1 MKQYKIREI
10 KVNGEQEEITLAEND
25 AIRIYKIWKADRN
38 EDVEECLESI
48 IKVDLPNNE
57 QKSLKMLKD
66 GVKVDSEMYVSF
78 ATTPGLMKK
87 SGEGYSC
94 EYFFIKESEKE
105 FIDIFYDV
113 ISLGKLKEK
122 YNTALCINK
131 DIISRVGL
139 AFSTG
144 ERVDIKCKKAILPEM
159 TYTYINNYLQFAEN
173 ENGKID
179 LDNLRLEKHHNKEV
193 EHVAMDGSGFMMPSI
208 SDKIGKKLNLKYPL
222 FWVGIRELGVASK
235 GLLVKFDFKKYLREE
250 HGLDKL
256 IVKDMW
262 GDDIDLFK
270 VDVIMNESQ
279 VKWAKFF
286 KNREEIE
293 DLKNLEKYK
302 PYSKLFDG
310 FTITKINKEH
320 PKKYTEANYQILS
333 NLNLTP
339 NELET
344 LSRETEDIYNRVI
357 NGDIDAIKIMLGDV
371 ARENEEQDVLSAST
385 KLHKLLQLDENIKHT
400 QYSYKTIGNLI
411 NKKVN
416 NLAGGGLYLKGNYKV
431 VIKDA
436 FSYIDSLI
444 EQKYNDKGQLIG
456 TICQRGLKDN
466 TNYVPG
472 ESGKRVLARS
482 PLNSATELIKTE
494 LVNHEL
500 YNKYFDQLSSDICFY
515 PFNDFMMRQSGE
527 DEDCDISF
535 VIDEEIIYNSVIEE
549 IDKDGNR
556 WYFRNQFDGAK
567 PDIRLFNDDNMYK
580 AILQTR
586 GNLIGK
592 LSNYGAKISNKI
604 QELPCYDN
612 VKKCYCDYRELEDK
626 QNFINHENIDDEIIK
641 NHIYNK
647 FQKYKIYSYY
657 TLYLQMVAID
667 TPKTCIMIDKYDLT
681 KLEDIS
687 KLKKP
692 QYIYYA
698 KYKKEDKKI
707 RYDEVSWT
715 NTLLNN
721 YSSRIINNYGY
732 KARCMHE
739 KKYNNNH
746 LFNVLTKKNDSEINN
761 NLLKILSNLNNEYNL
776 RRESL
781 DVHNEIFSIKKEL
794 SKVSSKEIEKILNEK
809 LSELNDIKN
818 IEYTKID
825 VEIYEQYKSLVK
837 DKFDYLEI
845 LKALFKIKSTKGN
858 RISSRFI
865 MEFCFEE
872 LIKHLLKLNNG
883 LGTIYIK
890 DENGEIRYLYE
901 NYKKVD
907 AEISEVDLTEKEG
920 YKKKEKLGQL
930 IKLRVGKLTYKKLT
944 NQVILKDKKIFNSEN
959 ELLGEL
965 FKKVDTE
972 NGMYNVEYDYITD
985 KCDKYEL
992 AKSMS
997 IYLIV

>member
-10 KVNGEQEEITLAEND
+10 KVNGEQEEITLAESD
-25 AIRIYKIWKADRN
+25 AIRIYKIWKRIKDKEVDENLDAI
-38 EDVEECLESI
+38 V
-48 IKVDLPNNE
+48 KVDLPKDE
-57 QKSLKMLKD
+57 IEAMKLLKGGIIIDDKRYISL
-66 GVKVDSEMYVSF
+66 

-87 SGEGYSC
+87 SGLDYSC
-94 EYFFIKESEKE
+94 EYFFVDEADKD
-105 FIDIFYDV
+105 FINVFYDV

-122 YNTALCINK
+122 YNNYLCINK
-131 DIISRVGL
+131 DIVSRVSL
-139 AFSTG
+139 AFSSG
-144 ERVDIKCKKAILPEM
+144 DHVHINCKKAILPEM

-193 EHVAMDGSGFMMPSI
+193 EHIAMDGSGFMMPVI
-208 SDKIGKKLNLKYPL
+208 ADKIEKKLNLKYPL
-222 FWVGIRELGVASK
+222 SWIGIRELGVASK
-235 GLLVKFDFKKYLREE
+235 GLLVKFDFKKYLKEE

-256 IVKDMW
+256 IVKDAW
-262 GDDIDLFK
+262 GDDIDLFE

-279 VKWAKFF
+279 VKWGKFF
-286 KNREEIE
+286 KNRDEIE
-293 DLKNLEKYK
+293 ELKKLEKYK
-302 PYSKLFDG
+302 PYSKLLDG

-339 NELET
+339 KELDE
-344 LSRETEDIYNRVI
+344 LSKETEDIYNRVI
-357 NGDIDAIKIMLGDV
+357 NGDIDAIRIMLGDV
-371 ARENEEQDVLSAST
+371 ARENEEQVLSAST
-385 KLHKLLQLDENIKHT
+385 KLHKLLQLDENMKHT

-444 EQKYNDKGQLIG
+444 EQKYNKKGQLIG

-472 ESGKRVLARS
+472 ENGKRVLARS

-535 VIDEEIIYNSVIEE
+535 VIDEEIIYNSVIED

-556 WYFRNQFDGAK
+556 WYFRNQFDGTK

-580 AILQTR
+580 AILRTR

-647 FQKYKIYSYY
+647 FQNYKLYSYY

-667 TPKTCIMIDKYDLT
+667 SPKTCVMVGKHDLEP
-681 KLEDIS
+681 LRNIS
-687 KLKKP
+687 LGKKP

-698 KYKKEDKKI
+698 KYKKEDKLI
-707 RYDEVSWT
+707 TFNDVSWT
-715 NTLLNN
+715 NSLLNN
-721 YSSRIINNYGY
+721 YSSRIISLYGY
-732 KARCMHE
+732 KARSINE
-739 KKYNNNH
+739 KEYNNIH
-746 LFNVLTKKNDSEINN
+746 LFKVLTKKNDAEIKDE
-761 NLLKILSNLNNEYNL
+761 LLQELSNLNNEYNH

-781 DVHNEIFSIKKEL
+781 DIHKDISEIKVLLSRVTSKSIEEALKAK
-794 SKVSSKEIEKILNEK
+794 LN
-809 LSELNDIKN
+809 ELNDIKN

-825 VEIYEQYKSLVK
+825 IDIYDKYKILIK
-837 DKFDYLEI
+837 DKYDYLEI
-845 LKALFKIKSTKGN
+845 LKALSQVKTSKGN
-858 RISSRFI
+858 KISSRFI
-865 MEFCFEE
+865 IEFCFEE
-872 LIKHLLKLNNG
+872 LVKHLLKLNNG
-883 LGTIYIK
+883 LGTIYIQDK
-890 DENGEIRYLYE
+890 HGEIRYLYE

-907 AEISEVDLTEKEG
+907 AEISEVDLTEKER

-930 IKLRVGKLTYKKLT
+930 IKCRIGKLTYKKLT
-944 NQVILKDKKIFNSEN
+944 SKVILEDKKIFNSEN
-959 ELLGEL
+959 DLLGTL
-965 FKKVDTE
+965 YKKVDIE
-972 NGMYNVEYDYITD
+972 NGIYDAEYDYITD
-985 KCDKYEL
+985 KCNEYEK

>member
-10 KVNGEQEEITLAEND
+10 KINGEQEEITLSEND
-25 AIRIYKIWKADRN
+25 AIRLYKIWKADRN
-38 EDVEECLESI
+38 EDIEECLESI
-48 IKVDLPNNE
+48 IKVDLPNH
-57 QKSLKMLKD
+57 KHKALKMLKD
-66 GVKVDSEMYVSF
+66 GIKVDGEMYVSF

-94 EYFFIKESEKE
+94 EYFFINEEEKD
-105 FIDIFYDV
+105 FISTFYDV

-144 ERVDIKCKKAILPEM
+144 ERVDIKSKKAILPEM
-159 TYTYINNYLQFAEN
+159 TYIYINNYLQFAEN

-179 LDNLRLEKHHNKEV
+179 LDNLRLEKHYNKEV
-193 EHVAMDGSGFMMPSI
+193 EHIAMDGSGFIMPNI
-208 SDKIGKKLNLKYPL
+208 AMEIEKKLNLKYPL
-222 FWVGIRELGVASK
+222 SWIGIRELGVASK
-235 GLLVKFDFKKYLREE
+235 GLLIRFDFKKYLKEE

-262 GDDIDLFK
+262 GDDVDLFE
-270 VDVIMNESQ
+270 VDIIMNESQ
-279 VKWAKFF
+279 VKWGKWF
-286 KNREEIE
+286 KNRDEIE
-293 DLKNLEKYK
+293 ELKKLEKYK
-302 PYSKLFDG
+302 PYSKLLDG
-310 FTITKINKEH
+310 FTITKINKEQ

-339 NELET
+339 KELDT
-344 LSRETEDIYNRVI
+344 LSKETEDIYERVI
-357 NGDIDAIKIMLGDV
+357 TGDINAIKIILGDV
-371 ARENEEQDVLSAST
+371 ARENEEQVLSAST
-385 KLHKLLQLDENIKHT
+385 KLHKLLQLDENMKHT

-431 VIKDA
+431 ILKDA

-444 EQKYNDKGQLIG
+444 EQKYNEKGQLVGKISS
-456 TICQRGLKDN
+456 RGLKDK
-466 TNYVPG
+466 TNYVPK
-472 ESGKRVLARS
+472 EFGKRTLARS

-494 LVNHEL
+494 LINHDL
-500 YNKYFDQLSSDICFY
+500 YNKYFGELSSDVCFY
-515 PFNDFMMRQSGE
+515 AFDHNMMLQSGA
-527 DEDCDISF
+527 DEDTDISF
-535 VIDEEIIYNSVIEE
+535 VIDEDIIYNSVIED

-556 WYFRNQFDGAK
+556 WYFRNQFDGTK
-567 PDIRLFNDDNMYK
+567 PDIRLFNDDNMYE
-580 AILQTR
+580 AILHTR

-647 FQKYKIYSYY
+647 FQRYKIYSYY

-667 TPKTCIMIDKYDLT
+667 TPKTCIMIDKHDLT

-721 YSSRIINNYGY
+721 YSSRIINNYGH
-732 KARCMHE
+732 KARYMHE
-739 KKYNNNH
+739 KEYNNNY
-746 LFNVLTKKNDSEINN
+746 LFNVLTKKNDSEINEE
-761 NLLKILSNLNNEYNL
+761 LVEILTNLNNEYNR

-781 DVHNEIFSIKKEL
+781 EINEEIFKIKEFL
-794 SKVSSKEIEKILNEK
+794 SKLDNDSSTEEILKAKLN
-809 LSELNDIKN
+809 ELNDIKSE
-818 IEYTKID
+818 EYTKID
-825 VEIYEQYKSLVK
+825 VDISEFYNRVVK
-837 DKFDYLEI
+837 EKYSYLKI
-845 LKALFKIKSTKGN
+845 LAALSKIKTTKGN
-858 RISSRFI
+858 KISSRFI
-865 MEFCFEE
+865 IEFCFEE

-883 LGTIYIK
+883 LGTIYLK
-890 DENGEIRYLYE
+890 DEKGEIRYLYE

-907 AEISEVDLTEKEG
+907 AEISEVDLTEKENF
-920 YKKKEKLGQL
+920 KKREKLGQL
-930 IKLRVGKLTYKKLT
+930 IKCRIGKLTYKKLT
-944 NQVILKDKKIFNSEN
+944 SKVILEDKKIFNLEN
-959 ELLGEL
+959 DLLGTL
-965 FKKVDTE
+965 YKKVDIE
-972 NGMYNVEYDYITD
+972 NGIYDAEYDYITD
-985 KCDKYEL
+985 KYNEYEK

>member
-10 KVNGEQEEITLAEND
+10 KINGEQEEITLAESD
-25 AIRIYKIWKADRN
+25 AIRIYKIWKRIKDKEVDENLDAI
-38 EDVEECLESI
+38 V
-48 IKVDLPNNE
+48 KVDLPKDE
-57 QKSLKMLKD
+57 IEAMKLLKGGIIIDDKRYISL
-66 GVKVDSEMYVSF
+66 

-87 SGEGYSC
+87 SGLDYSC
-94 EYFFIKESEKE
+94 EYFFIDEADKD
-105 FIDIFYDV
+105 FINVFYDV

-122 YNTALCINK
+122 YNNCLCINK

-144 ERVDIKCKKAILPEM
+144 ERVNIKCKKAILPEM

-193 EHVAMDGSGFMMPSI
+193 EHIAMDGSGFMMPVI
-208 SDKIGKKLNLKYPL
+208 ADKIEKKLNLKYPL
-222 FWVGIRELGVASK
+222 SWIGIREIGVASK
-235 GLLVKFDFKKYLREE
+235 GLLVKFDFKKYLKEE
-250 HGLDKL
+250 HGLNKF

-262 GDDIDLFK
+262 GDDIDLFE
-270 VDVIMNESQ
+270 VDIIMNESQ
-279 VKWAKFF
+279 VKWGKWF
-286 KNREEIE
+286 KNRDEIE
-293 DLKNLEKYK
+293 ELKKLEKYK
-302 PYSKLFDG
+302 PYSKLLDG
-310 FTITKINKEH
+310 FTITKINKEQ

-339 NELET
+339 KELDT
-344 LSRETEDIYNRVI
+344 LSKETEDIYNRVI
-357 NGDIDAIKIMLGDV
+357 KGDINAIRIMLGDV
-371 ARENEEQDVLSAST
+371 ARENEEHVLSAST
-385 KLHKLLQLDENIKHT
+385 KLHKLLQLDENMKNT
-400 QYSYKTIGNLI
+400 QYSYKTIGNVV

-444 EQKYNDKGQLIG
+444 EQKYNKKGQLIG

-466 TNYVPG
+466 TNYVSG

-500 YNKYFDQLSSDICFY
+500 YNKYFDQLPSDICFY

-527 DEDCDISF
+527 DEDTDISF
-535 VIDEEIIYNSVIEE
+535 VIDEEIIYNSVIED

-567 PDIRLFNDDNMYK
+567 QDIRLFNDDNMYK

-604 QELPCYDN
+604 QELPCYDK
-612 VKKCYCDYRELEDK
+612 VKGCYCDYKDLTDK
-626 QNFINHENIDDEIIK
+626 QSFEDYKEIDEETIK
-641 NHIYNK
+641 NYTYNN

-667 TPKTCIMIDKYDLT
+667 SPKTCVMVGKYDLEP
-681 KLEDIS
+681 LRNIS
-687 KLKKP
+687 LSKKP

-698 KYKKEDKKI
+698 KYKKEDKLIKF
-707 RYDEVSWT
+707 DDVSWT
-715 NTLLNN
+715 NSLLNN
-721 YSSRIINNYGY
+721 YSSRIISFYGY
-732 KARCMHE
+732 KARSINE
-739 KKYNNNH
+739 KEYNNIH
-746 LFNVLTKKNDSEINN
+746 LFKVLTKKNDAEIKDE
-761 NLLKILSNLNNEYNL
+761 LLQELSNLNNEYNH

-781 DVHNEIFSIKKEL
+781 DIHKDISEIKVLLSRVTSKSIEEALKAK
-794 SKVSSKEIEKILNEK
+794 LN
-809 LSELNDIKN
+809 ELNDIKN

-825 VEIYEQYKSLVK
+825 IDIYDKYKILIK
-837 DKFDYLEI
+837 DKYDYLEI
-845 LKALFKIKSTKGN
+845 LKALSQVKTSKGN
-858 RISSRFI
+858 KISSRFI
-865 MEFCFEE
+865 IEFCFEE
-872 LIKHLLKLNNG
+872 LVKHLLKLNNG
-883 LGTIYIK
+883 LGTIYIQDK
-890 DENGEIRYLYE
+890 QGEIRYLYE

-930 IKLRVGKLTYKKLT
+930 IKLRVGKLSHKDLT
-944 NQVILKDKKIFNSEN
+944 DQAILEDKKIYNSKG

-965 FKKVDTE
+965 FKKVDVE
-972 NGMYNVEYDYITD
+972 NGIFDAEYDYRTD
-985 KCDKYEL
+985 KCNEYEK

-997 IYLIV
+997 VYLEL

>member
-1 MKQYKIREI
+1 MLYKIREI
-10 KVNGEQEEITLAEND
+10 KVNGEQEEITLDEND
-25 AIRIYKIWKADRN
+25 AIRIYKIWKRIKDKEVDENLDAI
-38 EDVEECLESI
+38 V
-48 IKVDLPNNE
+48 KVDLPKDE
-57 QKSLKMLKD
+57 IEAMKLLKGGIIIDDKRYISL
-66 GVKVDSEMYVSF
+66 

-87 SGEGYSC
+87 SGLDYSC
-94 EYFFIKESEKE
+94 EYFFIDEADKD
-105 FIDIFYDV
+105 FINVFYDV

-122 YNTALCINK
+122 YNNYLCINK
-131 DIISRVGL
+131 DIVSRVSL
-139 AFSTG
+139 AFSSG
-144 ERVDIKCKKAILPEM
+144 DHVHINCKKAILPEM

-193 EHVAMDGSGFMMPSI
+193 EHIAMDGSGFMMPSI
-208 SDKIGKKLNLKYPL
+208 ADKIEKKLNLKYQL
-222 FWVGIRELGVASK
+222 SWAGIRELGTACK
-235 GLLVKFDFKKYLREE
+235 GLLIKFDFKKYLKEE
-250 HGLDKL
+250 HGLNKF

-262 GDDIDLFK
+262 GDDIDLFE

-279 VKWAKFF
+279 VKWGKWF
-286 KNREEIE
+286 KNRDEIE
-293 DLKNLEKYK
+293 ELKKLEKYK
-302 PYSKLFDG
+302 PYSKLLDG
-310 FTITKINKEH
+310 FTITKINKEQ

-339 NELET
+339 KELDT
-344 LSRETEDIYNRVI
+344 LSKETEDIYNRVI
-357 NGDIDAIKIMLGDV
+357 NGDIDVIRIMLGDV

-385 KLHKLLQLDENIKHT
+385 KLHKLLQLDENMKHT

-431 VIKDA
+431 ILKDA

-444 EQKYNDKGQLIG
+444 EQKYNEKGQLVGKISS
-456 TICQRGLKDN
+456 RGLKDK
-466 TNYVPG
+466 TNYVPK
-472 ESGKRVLARS
+472 EFGKRTLARS

-494 LVNHEL
+494 LINHDL
-500 YNKYFDQLSSDICFY
+500 YNKYFGELSSDVCFY
-515 PFNDFMMRQSGE
+515 AFDNNMMLQSGA

-535 VIDEEIIYNSVIEE
+535 VIDEEIIYNSVIED
-549 IDKDGNR
+549 IDEDCKR

-567 PDIRLFNDDNMYK
+567 PDIRLFNDDNMYE

-592 LSNYGAKISNKI
+592 LSNYGAKISNRI

-667 TPKTCIMIDKYDLT
+667 TPKTCIMIDKHDLT

-739 KKYNNNH
+739 KEYNNNY
-746 LFNVLTKKNDSEINN
+746 LFNVLTKKNDAEINN
-761 NLLKILSNLNNEYNL
+761 NLLEILSNLNNEYNL

-781 DVHNEIFSIKKEL
+781 EVHNEIFSIKKEL

-845 LKALFKIKSTKGN
+845 LKALSIIKTTKGN

-872 LIKHLLKLNNG
+872 LIKHLLKLNKG
-883 LGTIYIK
+883 LGTIYLK
-890 DENGEIRYLYE
+890 DKQGEIRYLYE

-907 AEISEVDLTEKEG
+907 AEISEVDLTEKER

-930 IKLRVGKLTYKKLT
+930 IKLRVGKLSHKDLT
-944 NQVILKDKKIFNSEN
+944 DQAILEDKKIYNSKR

-965 FKKVDTE
+965 FKKVDVG
-972 NGMYNVEYDYITD
+972 NGVYDVRYDYITD
-985 KCDKYEL
+985 KCNEYKL

-997 IYLIV
+997 VYLEL

>member
-10 KVNGEQEEITLAEND
+10 KVIGEQEEITLAESD
-25 AIRIYKIWKADRN
+25 AIRIYKIWKRIKDKEVDENLDAI
-38 EDVEECLESI
+38 V
-48 IKVDLPNNE
+48 KVDLPKDE
-57 QKSLKMLKD
+57 IEAMKLLKGGIIIDDKRYISL
-66 GVKVDSEMYVSF
+66 

-87 SGEGYSC
+87 SGLDYSC
-94 EYFFIKESEKE
+94 EYFFVDEADKD
-105 FIDIFYDV
+105 FINVFYDV

-122 YNTALCINK
+122 YNNYLCINK
-131 DIISRVGL
+131 DIVSRVSL
-139 AFSTG
+139 AFSSG
-144 ERVDIKCKKAILPEM
+144 DHVHINCKKAILPEM

-193 EHVAMDGSGFMMPSI
+193 EHIAMDGSGFMMPVI
-208 SDKIGKKLNLKYPL
+208 ADKIEKKLNLKYPL
-222 FWVGIRELGVASK
+222 SWIGIRELGVASK
-235 GLLVKFDFKKYLREE
+235 GLLVKFDFKKYLKEE

-256 IVKDMW
+256 IVKDAW
-262 GDDIDLFK
+262 GDDIDLFE

-279 VKWAKFF
+279 VKWGKFF
-286 KNREEIE
+286 KNRDEIE
-293 DLKNLEKYK
+293 ELKKLEKYK
-302 PYSKLFDG
+302 PYSKLLDG

-339 NELET
+339 KELDE
-344 LSRETEDIYNRVI
+344 LSKETEDIYNRVI
-357 NGDIDAIKIMLGDV
+357 NGDIDAIRIMLGDV
-371 ARENEEQDVLSAST
+371 ARENEEQVLSAST
-385 KLHKLLQLDENIKHT
+385 KLHKLLQLDENMKHT

-444 EQKYNDKGQLIG
+444 EQKYNKKGQLIG

-472 ESGKRVLARS
+472 ENGKRVLARS

-535 VIDEEIIYNSVIEE
+535 VIDEEIIYNSVIED

-556 WYFRNQFDGAK
+556 WYFRNQFDGTK

-580 AILQTR
+580 AILRTR

-592 LSNYGAKISNKI
+592 LSNYGTKISNKI
-604 QELPCYDN
+604 QELSCYDN

-647 FQKYKIYSYY
+647 FQNYKLYSYY

-667 TPKTCIMIDKYDLT
+667 SPKTCVMVDKHDLEP
-681 KLEDIS
+681 LRNIS
-687 KLKKP
+687 LGKKP

-698 KYKKEDKKI
+698 KYKKEDKLI
-707 RYDEVSWT
+707 TFNDVSWT
-715 NTLLNN
+715 NSLLNN
-721 YSSRIINNYGY
+721 YSSRIISLYGY
-732 KARCMHE
+732 KARSINE
-739 KKYNNNH
+739 KEYNNIH
-746 LFNVLTKKNDSEINN
+746 LFKVLTKKNDAEIKDE
-761 NLLKILSNLNNEYNL
+761 LLQELSNLNNEYNH

-781 DVHNEIFSIKKEL
+781 DIHKDISEIKVLLSRVTSKSIEEALKAK
-794 SKVSSKEIEKILNEK
+794 LN
-809 LSELNDIKN
+809 ELNDIKN

-825 VEIYEQYKSLVK
+825 IDIYDKYKILIK
-837 DKFDYLEI
+837 DKYDYLEI
-845 LKALFKIKSTKGN
+845 LKALSQVKTSKGN
-858 RISSRFI
+858 KISSRFI
-865 MEFCFEE
+865 IEFCFEE
-872 LIKHLLKLNNG
+872 LVKHLLKLNNG
-883 LGTIYIK
+883 LGTIYIQDK
-890 DENGEIRYLYE
+890 HGEIRYLYE

-907 AEISEVDLTEKEG
+907 AEISEVDLTEKER

-930 IKLRVGKLTYKKLT
+930 IKCRIGKLTYKKLT
-944 NQVILKDKKIFNSEN
+944 SKVILEDKKIFNSEN
-959 ELLGEL
+959 DLLGTL
-965 FKKVDTE
+965 YKKVDIE
-972 NGMYNVEYDYITD
+972 NGIYDAEYDYITD
-985 KCDKYEL
+985 KCNEYEK

>member
-1 MKQYKIREI
+1 MQYKIREI
-10 KVNGEQEEITLAEND
+10 KVNREQEEITLAEND
-25 AIRIYKIWKADRN
+25 AIRIYKTWKADRN

-48 IKVDLPNNE
+48 IKVDLPNH
-57 QKSLKMLKD
+57 KHKALKMLKD
-66 GVKVDSEMYVSF
+66 GIKVDGEMYVSF

-94 EYFFIKESEKE
+94 EYFFIKESDKE

-122 YNTALCINK
+122 YNTELCINK

-144 ERVDIKCKKAILPEM
+144 ERVNIKCKKAILPEM
-159 TYTYINNYLQFAEN
+159 TYTYISNYLQFAEN
-173 ENGKID
+173 EDGKID
-179 LDNLRLEKHHNKEV
+179 LDNLKLEKHPNKEV
-193 EHVAMDGSGFMMPSI
+193 EHIAMDGSGFMMPVI
-208 SDKIGKKLNLKYPL
+208 ADKIEKKLNLKYKL
-222 FWVGIRELGVASK
+222 SWVGIRELGVASK
-235 GLLVKFDFKKYLREE
+235 GLLVKFDFKKYLKEE
-250 HGLDKL
+250 HGLNKL
-256 IVKDMW
+256 IVKDFW
-262 GDDIDLFK
+262 GDDVDLFE
-270 VDVIMNESQ
+270 VDVIINNSQ
-279 VKWAKFF
+279 VKWSKWF
-286 KNREEIE
+286 KNRDEIE
-293 DLKNLEKYK
+293 ELKKLEKYK
-302 PYSKLFDG
+302 PYSKLLDG

-320 PKKYTEANYQILS
+320 PTKYTEANYQILS

-339 NELET
+339 KELDE
-344 LSRETEDIYNRVI
+344 LSKETEDIYERVI
-357 NGDIDAIKIMLGDV
+357 NGNIDVIRIMLGDV
-371 ARENEEQDVLSAST
+371 ARENEEHVLSAST
-385 KLHKLLQLDENIKHT
+385 KLHKLLQLDENMKNL
-400 QYSYKTIGNLI
+400 QYSYKTIGNI
-411 NKKVN
+411 VNKKVN

-527 DEDCDISF
+527 DEDTDISF
-535 VIDEEIIYNSVIEE
+535 VIDEEIIYNSVIED

-580 AILQTR
+580 AILRTR

-626 QNFINHENIDDEIIK
+626 QNFINHEKIDDEIIK

-647 FQKYKIYSYY
+647 FQNYKLYSYY

-667 TPKTCIMIDKYDLT
+667 SPKTCVMVGKHDLEP
-681 KLEDIS
+681 LRNIS
-687 KLKKP
+687 LGKKP

-698 KYKKEDKKI
+698 KYKKEDKLI
-707 RYDEVSWT
+707 TFNDVSWT
-715 NTLLNN
+715 NSLLNN
-721 YSSRIINNYGY
+721 YSSRIISLYGY
-732 KARCMHE
+732 KARSINE
-739 KKYNNNH
+739 KEYNNIH
-746 LFNVLTKKNDSEINN
+746 LFKVLTKKNDAEIKDE
-761 NLLKILSNLNNEYNL
+761 LLQELSNLNNEYNH

-781 DVHNEIFSIKKEL
+781 DIHKDISEIKVLLSRVTSKSIEEALKAK
-794 SKVSSKEIEKILNEK
+794 LN
-809 LSELNDIKN
+809 ELNDIKN
-818 IEYTKID
+818 TEYTKID
-825 VEIYEQYKSLVK
+825 IDISDKYKILIK
-837 DKFDYLEI
+837 DKYDYLEI
-845 LKALFKIKSTKGN
+845 LKALSIIKTTKGN
-858 RISSRFI
+858 RISTRFI

-883 LGTIYIK
+883 LGTIYTQ
-890 DENGEIRYLYE
+890 DENGGIRYLYE

-930 IKLRVGKLTYKKLT
+930 IKCRVGKLSHKDLT
-944 NQVILKDKKIFNSEN
+944 DQAILENKKIYNSKR

-965 FKKVDTE
+965 FKKVDVE
-972 NGMYNVEYDYITD
+972 NGVYDVKYDYITD
-985 KCDKYEL
+985 KCNEYKL

-997 IYLIV
+997 VYVEL

>member
-1 MKQYKIREI
+1 MQYKIREI

-25 AIRIYKIWKADRN
+25 AIRIYKIWKRIKDKEVDENLDAI
-38 EDVEECLESI
+38 V
-48 IKVDLPNNE
+48 KVDLPKNE
-57 QKSLKMLKD
+57 IEAMKLLKGGIIIDDKRYISL
-66 GVKVDSEMYVSF
+66 

-87 SGEGYSC
+87 SGLDYSC
-94 EYFFIKESEKE
+94 EYFFVDEADKD
-105 FIDIFYDV
+105 FINVFYDV

-122 YNTALCINK
+122 YNNYLCINK
-131 DIISRVGL
+131 DIVSRVSL
-139 AFSTG
+139 AFSSG
-144 ERVDIKCKKAILPEM
+144 DHVHINCKKAILPEM

-193 EHVAMDGSGFMMPSI
+193 EHIAMDGSGFMMPVI
-208 SDKIGKKLNLKYPL
+208 ADKIEKKLNLKYPL
-222 FWVGIRELGVASK
+222 SWIGIRELGVASK
-235 GLLVKFDFKKYLREE
+235 GLLVKFDFKKYLKEE

-256 IVKDMW
+256 IVKDAW
-262 GDDIDLFK
+262 GDDIDLFE

-279 VKWAKFF
+279 VKWGKFF
-286 KNREEIE
+286 KNRDEIE
-293 DLKNLEKYK
+293 ELKKLEKYK
-302 PYSKLFDG
+302 PYSKLLDG

-339 NELET
+339 KELDE
-344 LSRETEDIYNRVI
+344 LSKETEDIYNRVI
-357 NGDIDAIKIMLGDV
+357 NGDIDAIRIMLGDV
-371 ARENEEQDVLSAST
+371 ARENEEQVLSAST
-385 KLHKLLQLDENIKHT
+385 KLHKLLQLDENMKHT

-444 EQKYNDKGQLIG
+444 EQKYNKKGQLIG

-472 ESGKRVLARS
+472 ENGKRVLARS

-535 VIDEEIIYNSVIEE
+535 VIDEEIIYNSVIED

-556 WYFRNQFDGAK
+556 WYFRNQFDGTK

-580 AILQTR
+580 AILRTR

-592 LSNYGAKISNKI
+592 LSNYGTKISNKI
-604 QELPCYDN
+604 QELSCYDN

-647 FQKYKIYSYY
+647 FQNYKLYSYY

-667 TPKTCIMIDKYDLT
+667 SPKTCVMVDKHDLEP
-681 KLEDIS
+681 LRNIS
-687 KLKKP
+687 LGKKP

-698 KYKKEDKKI
+698 KYKKEDKLI
-707 RYDEVSWT
+707 TFNDVSWT
-715 NTLLNN
+715 NSLLNN
-721 YSSRIINNYGY
+721 YSSRIISLYGY
-732 KARCMHE
+732 KARSINE
-739 KKYNNNH
+739 KEYNNIH
-746 LFNVLTKKNDSEINN
+746 LFKVLTKKNDAEIKDE
-761 NLLKILSNLNNEYNL
+761 LLQELSNLNNEYNH

-781 DVHNEIFSIKKEL
+781 DIHKDISEIKVLLSRVTSKSIEEALKAK
-794 SKVSSKEIEKILNEK
+794 
-809 LSELNDIKN
+809 LNDIKN

-825 VEIYEQYKSLVK
+825 IDIYDKYKILIK
-837 DKFDYLEI
+837 DKYDYLEI
-845 LKALFKIKSTKGN
+845 LKALSQVKTSKGN
-858 RISSRFI
+858 KISSRFI
-865 MEFCFEE
+865 IEFCFEE
-872 LIKHLLKLNNG
+872 LIKHLLKLNNE
-883 LGTIYIK
+883 LGKIYIK
-890 DENGEIRYLYE
+890 DEKGEIRYLYE

-907 AEISEVDLTEKEG
+907 AEISEISLTEKENF
-920 YKKKEKLGQL
+920 KKREKLGQ
-930 IKLRVGKLTYKKLT
+930 ITKLRVGKLTYNKLT
-944 NQVILKDKKIFNSEN
+944 DKVIVNNKKIFNSNN
-959 ELLGEL
+959 ELLGILYDEISI
-965 FKKVDTE
+965 DE
-972 NGMYNVEYDYITD
+972 GEYNAEFDYVTKTCNEY
-985 KCDKYEL
+985 KL

-997 IYLIV
+997 VYVIQVS